1 MTQNSA
7 YKLIGAAGPLPTEE
21 IEMAEKPSLHATQAG
36 DLIQFEFKVS
46 GMSCVN
52 CSNNIENKLHGKF
65 DEKEM
70 KSCTIVLLVHKLFT
84 VFPQRVFSSRAVT
97 PQSIAEFVTGI
108 GFACELLGMTEI
120 SNQNQTRR
128 CDLQKNDS

>member
-1 MTQNSA
+1 MHISKIESEKTTDSQNSA
-7 YKLIGAAGPLPTEE
+7 YKLIGAAGPIPTEE
-21 IEMAEKPSLHATQAG
+21 LEMQEKPVSGATQAE

-52 CSNNIENKLHGKF
+52 CSNNIERKIHGQF

-70 KSCTIVLLVHKLFT
+70 KSVTIVLLVHKLFT

-97 PQSIAEFVTGI
+97 PQ
-108 GFACELLGMTEI
+108 
-120 SNQNQTRR
+120 
-128 CDLQKNDS
+128 